1 MLVRLIYELIGDASD
16 RKILFCANF
25 EWGNFQSYSILARP
39 GRLINKDEVFTQ
51 TESGLNVTAMNKHR
65 SVLISIFI
73 SDRDYAAKSLFEFL
87 IRTFWSVRAGCSLRD
102 HQRPKSPHGDSV
114 AAASSGEIY
123 LCAILLCL
131 SACLV
136 LPKTSKIASSE
147 FTRKADKIL
156 LLSPCSLFPPP
167 GNRISII

>member
-25 EWGNFQSYSILARP
+25 EWGNFQSYSIWARP

-131 SACLV
+131 GACLV
-136 LPKTSKIASSE
+136 LPNLK
-147 FTRKADKIL
+147 
-156 LLSPCSLFPPP
+156 
-167 GNRISII
+167 NRFFRVHPKSR